1 MPGFPFSDRDPAP
14 ARVVQAGQTT
24 RFAKRAR
31 DLARIPSYL
40 QQISVGRKRFR
51 RTGGGDSHNVI
62 ALIGSLLAITTLAL
76 VVMALVAVFAR
87 TPSTPTPEE
96 DTNDYQDG
104 HLLHPDRPGLNGQYE
119 DAA

>member
-1 MPGFPFSDRDPAP
+1 M
-14 ARVVQAGQTT
+14 
-24 RFAKRAR
+24 
-31 DLARIPSYL
+31 
-40 QQISVGRKRFR
+40 
-51 RTGGGDSHNVI
+51 I

>member
-1 MPGFPFSDRDPAP
+1 M
-14 ARVVQAGQTT
+14 
-24 RFAKRAR
+24 
-31 DLARIPSYL
+31 
-40 QQISVGRKRFR
+40 
-51 RTGGGDSHNVI
+51 I

-96 DTNDYQDG
+96 DANHHQDA
-104 HLLHPDRPGLNGQYE
+104 HLLHPDRSGLNGQYE